1 MLDAHGHAE
10 ERDRKHD
17 HYLKGTLYCGRCGSR
32 MSLTHAKG
40 NGGTYPYFFC
50 IGRTR
55 RNGCT
60 QPYTPT
66 RVIEQAVEHLYAHIT
81 PPAEHLETIRVKLDQ
96 ALAGMREQ
104 AEQEAARQQR
114 RLAKLTDERTKL
126 LHAYYQGAIPLDLL
140 HQEQDRIATGT
151 AAAEG
156 QLALAERSTADVQST
171 LDKALDLL
179 ANCQHAY
186 TRAPGHLRRQWNQA
200 LFLRLHV
207 HNDTIQ
213 HADIAEPFA
222 TLTTPTLPDELDT
235 HEPQAASMNTPTVA
249 SNSRGSNKNQ
259 IIGGD
264 GGRPNKARTWA
275 CRLLGLPGVGGL
287 AEVGVPGG

>member
-1 MLDAHGHAE
+1 
-10 ERDRKHD
+10 
-17 HYLKGTLYCGRCGSR
+17 

-40 NGGTYPYFFC
+40 NGGTYPYFLC
-50 IGRTR
+50 IGRMR

-66 RVIEQAVEHLYAHIT
+66 RVIEQAVEHLYAHVA
-81 PPAEHLETIRVKLDQ
+81 PPAEHLETMRVKLDQ

-104 AEQEAARQQR
+104 AQQEAARQQR
-114 RLAKLTDERTKL
+114 RLAKLTGERTKL

-140 HQEQDRIATGT
+140 HQEQDRITTQT
-151 AAAEG
+151 ASAET
-156 QLALAERSTADVQST
+156 QLATAQRSATDVQTT

-186 TRAPGHLRRQWNQA
+186 SNAPGHLRRQWNQA

-207 HNDTIQ
+207 HDDTIE

-222 TLTTPTLPDELDT
+222 TLTAPTLPDALDRHAT
-235 HEPQAASMNTPTVA
+235 STNTPTVT
-249 SNSRGSNKNQ
+249 SNGRGSNKNQ
-259 IIGGD
+259 I
-264 GGRPNKARTWA
+264 
-275 CRLLGLPGVGGL
+275 VGEQGSSWL
-287 AEVGVPGG
+287 S